1 MRFRLIDAAKK
12 EFPVQRLCKVLGVSQ
27 SGYFAWKDRPAC
39 RRQHEDMVLLA
50 HIRSAFALSNAT
62 YGSPR
67 MTREL
72 RDDGITIGR
81 HRVARLMRENALK
94 ARQRRR
100 FKRTTDSLHAFPV
113 APNLLN
119 QDFNATGPNQK
130 WGADISYVWT
140 REGWLYLAVVID
152 LFARR
157 VVGWAAGDRLH
168 KELALLAL
176 RRAVAGRLYAHDPLV
191 GDADVLASPEGPV
204 AGIHHRDPAD
214 QQLRVRC
221 HRRASC
227 PGPVCPVN
235 ICDNSSRRYDGL
247 VSVGASVRD
256 GKRGSG
262 WTRLWRRFGRSSRGP
277 SSSRS

>member
-1 MRFRLIDAAKK
+1 MRFRLIDAAKR

-39 RRQHEDMVLLA
+39 RRKHEDMVLLA

-72 RDDGITIGR
+72 RDEGITIGR

-168 KELALLAL
+168 RGLALLAL
-176 RRAVAGRLYAHDPLV
+176 RRAVAVRCPSV
-191 GDADVLASPEGPV
+191 GL
-204 AGIHHRDPAD
+204 IHHADRGSQGGFNRSSQRSAYLIVESDPALL
-214 QQLRVRC
+214 QAFSNLAFFLAWRSKPWLRPATHWRC
-221 HRRASC
+221 ER
-227 PGPVCPVN
+227 
-235 ICDNSSRRYDGL
+235 
-247 VSVGASVRD
+247 
-256 GKRGSG
+256 
-262 WTRLWRRFGRSSRGP
+262 
-277 SSSRS
+277 